1 MWLYQSHRVVWF
13 GFFKIIFITK
23 EPKLQQLLSC
33 AEKLWIQDTP
43 WTKVITSGTWCKVCV
58 QVIIRAVFRPWEH
71 NGKHLVLDYGS
82 IYAGMWTPSGAAM
95 SCCPPWV
102 ARTAQ
107 TKAAGL
113 QEAGGSPQATTCR
126 SRWWAFAQGSTL
138 MVWTPDQMTTGMM
151 SQSTGVPVRCI
162 LNTMGP
168 LDQQW
173 YNRSISLAMN
183 DAQGYSNTFSH
194 LSLQLPSL
202 KMGEL
207 SPENSKPYDFCD

>member
-126 SRWWAFAQGSTL
+126 STHGLLPKAVPWWCELQTKWPQGWCPRALVFLWGAS
-138 MVWTPDQMTTGMM
+138 WTQWALLTSSDITDPFLWPWMM
-151 SQSTGVPVRCI
+151 LRDTVI
-162 LNTMGP
+162 
-168 LDQQW
+168 
-173 YNRSISLAMN
+173 
-183 DAQGYSNTFSH
+183 
-194 LSLQLPSL
+194 PSL
-202 KMGEL
+202 T
-207 SPENSKPYDFCD
+207 SHFSFHH